1 MTTLPLAAPRPTAL
15 DRVSFGL
22 LLAFVAAQQLTI
34 AGAQILLAVLLA
46 VWAWRLVREH
56 GRPEVPPFF
65 WPLAAYAAV
74 TLLVSVF
81 SVDPMGSFGRD
92 KQLLLFLVV
101 PLVYTLGRGR
111 RAVTLIDVIVSVGA
125 ASAAVGIV
133 QFGILHY
140 DNLGQRP
147 HGTLGHYMTYSGIL
161 MLVITAAAAR
171 LVFGTTNRIWPA
183 LVMPALLV
191 ALQLTFG
198 RSAWVG
204 VSVAVG
210 LLFLLKDFRLLG
222 LIPVVI
228 ALTFAFAPD
237 RVVDRMVSMFDRKDP
252 TSRDRVAMLEIGE
265 AMVKDH
271 PLTGVGPN
279 MVPRVYAQYRTADAV
294 NDVNPHLHNVPMH
307 IAAERGLPALAVWV
321 WFLASLVS
329 GLIRLFR
336 RPETKMLA
344 AGGLA
349 AVAGMLAAGFFE
361 YNFGDSEFLMLF
373 LVLVTLPFAAART
386 DQPATAN

>member
-1 MTTLPLAAPRPTAL
+1 LTTLPLTAPRTATL
-15 DRVSFGL
+15 DRVTFGL
-22 LLAFVAAQQLTI
+22 LLAFVAAQQVSI
-34 AGAQILLAVLLA
+34 AGAQILLTLLLA
-46 VWAWRLVREH
+46 AWVVGLVQER
-56 GRPEVPPFF
+56 GRPEAPPFLI
-65 WPLAAYAAV
+65 PLVAYAGL
-74 TLLVSVF
+74 TLIVSLF
-81 SVDPMGSFGRD
+81 STDPLGSFARD
-92 KQLLLFLVV
+92 KQLVLFAIVPAVYHLARGSKASTVV
-101 PLVYTLGRGR
+101 
-111 RAVTLIDVIVSVGA
+111 DVIVSVGA
-125 ASAAVGIV
+125 ATAAVGIV

-147 HGTLGHYMTYSGIL
+147 HGTLGHYMTYSGVL
-161 MLVITAAAAR
+161 MLVVSAAAAR
-171 LVFGTTNRIWPA
+171 LVFGANRRMWAA

-222 LIPVVI
+222 VIPVVI

-237 RVVDRMVSMFDRKDP
+237 SVVDRMVSIFDRKDP

-279 MVPRVYAQYRTADAV
+279 MVPRVYAQYRVEGAV
-294 NDVNPHLHNVPMH
+294 NEVNPHLHNVPMH

-321 WFLASLVS
+321 WFLVSLVR
-329 GLIRLFR
+329 GLIPLFK

-373 LVLVTLPFAAART
+373 LVLVTLPFAAARE
-386 DQPATAN
+386 PEPGAAN

>member
-1 MTTLPLAAPRPTAL
+1 VT
-15 DRVSFGL
+15 FGL
-22 LLAFVAAQQLTI
+22 LLAFVAAQQISI
-34 AGAQILLAVLLA
+34 AAAQILLTLLLA
-46 VWAWRLVREH
+46 AWATHLIRVH
-56 GRPEVPPFF
+56 SRPEAPAFF
-65 WPLAAYAAV
+65 FPLAAYAGV
-74 TLLVSVF
+74 TLLVSLF
-81 SVDPMGSFGRD
+81 SVDPIGSFGRD
-92 KQLLLFLVV
+92 KQLLLFAVV
-101 PLVYTLGRGR
+101 PVVYHLARGT
-111 RAVTLIDVIVSVGA
+111 RAVTVVDVIVSVGA

-147 HGTLGHYMTYSGIL
+147 HGTLGHYMTYSGML
-161 MLVITAAAAR
+161 MLVISAAAAR
-171 LVFGTTNRIWPA
+171 LVFGKSNRLWPA
-183 LVMPALLV
+183 LVMPALVV

-237 RVVDRMVSMFDRKDP
+237 SIVDRMVSIFDRKDP
-252 TSRDRVAMLEIGE
+252 TSRDRVAMLQIGQ

-271 PLTGVGPN
+271 PLTGVGPD
-279 MVPRVYAQYRTADAV
+279 MVPRVYAQYRVAGAV
-294 NDVNPHLHNVPMH
+294 NETNPHLHNVPMH
-307 IAAERGLPALAVWV
+307 IAAERGLPALAMWV
-321 WFLASLVS
+321 WFLVAVVS
-329 GLIRLFR
+329 GL
-336 RPETKMLA
+336 TKLLKQPHTKTLA

-373 LVLVTLPFAAART
+373 LVLVTLPFAAAR
-386 DQPATAN
+386 DPAPSQADS

>member
-1 MTTLPLAAPRPTAL
+1 MTTLPLPAPRTATL
-15 DRVSFGL
+15 ERVTFGL
-22 LLAFVAAQQLTI
+22 LLAFVAAQQVSI
-34 AGAQILLAVLLA
+34 AGAQILLTLLL
-46 VWAWRLVREH
+46 VAWVVGLVQEH
-56 GRPEVPPFF
+56 GRPDAPPFF
-65 WPLAAYAAV
+65 IPLIAYAGV
-74 TLLVSVF
+74 TLVVSLF

-92 KQLLLFLVV
+92 KQLVLFAVV
-101 PLVYTLGRGR
+101 PVVYQLARGR
-111 RAVTLIDVIVSVGA
+111 KATTVADVIVSVGA
-125 ASAAVGIV
+125 ISAAVGIV

-161 MLVITAAAAR
+161 MLVVTAAAAR
-171 LVFGTTNRIWPA
+171 LVFGTESRLWPA

-222 LIPVVI
+222 VIPVVI

-237 RVVDRMVSMFDRKDP
+237 RVVDRMVSIFDRKDP

-265 AMVKDH
+265 AMVKAH

-279 MVPRVYAQYRTADAV
+279 MVPRVYAQYRVPDAV

-321 WFLASLVS
+321 WFLVSLVL
-329 GLIRLFR
+329 GLVKLFR
-336 RPETKMLA
+336 RPDTKMLA

-373 LVLVTLPFAAART
+373 LVLVTLPFASARESAPAAG
-386 DQPATAN
+386 A

>member
-1 MTTLPLAAPRPTAL
+1 M
-15 DRVSFGL
+15 
-22 LLAFVAAQQLTI
+22 AFVAAQQLSI
-34 AGAQILLAVLLA
+34 AGAQILLTLLLA
-46 VWAWRLVREH
+46 AWAVSLVKSHR
-56 GRPEVPPFF
+56 RPEVPPFF
-65 WPLAAYAAV
+65 LPLAAYASV
-74 TLLVSVF
+74 TLVVSLF

-92 KQLLLFLVV
+92 KQLILFAVV
-101 PLVYTLGRGR
+101 PVVYHLAR
-111 RAVTLIDVIVSVGA
+111 RARALTILDVIVSVGA
-125 ASAAVGIV
+125 ASAAFGIV

-147 HGTLGHYMTYSGIL
+147 HGTLGHYMTYSGML
-161 MLVITAAAAR
+161 MLVICAAAAR
-171 LVFGTTNRIWPA
+171 LVFGKTNRMWSA

-237 RVVDRMVSMFDRKDP
+237 SVVDRMVSIFDRKDP
-252 TSRDRVAMLEIGE
+252 TSRDRVAMLEIGQ

-279 MVPRVYAQYRTADAV
+279 MVPRVYAKYRTADAV
-294 NDVNPHLHNVPMH
+294 NQTNPHLHNVPMH

-321 WFLASLVS
+321 WFIVSLTL
-329 GLIRLFR
+329 GLVKLLK
-336 RPETKMLA
+336 RPDTQMLA

-361 YNFGDSEFLMLF
+361 YNFGDSEFLMHF
-373 LVLVTLPFAAART
+373 LVLVTLPFAAARPEAEAS
-386 DQPATAN
+386 PAR

>member
-1 MTTLPLAAPRPTAL
+1 MT
-15 DRVSFGL
+15 FGL
-22 LLAFVAAQQLTI
+22 LLAFVAAQQISI
-34 AGAQILLAVLLA
+34 AGAQILLTLLLA
-46 VWAWRLVREH
+46 AWGVMLVREH
-56 GRPEVPPFF
+56 GRPEAPPFF
-65 WPLAAYAAV
+65 IPLVAYAGV
-74 TLLVSVF
+74 TLIVSLF
-81 SVDPMGSFGRD
+81 SVDPLGSFARD
-92 KQLLLFLVV
+92 KQLVLFAVV
-101 PLVYTLGRGR
+101 PAVYHLARGA
-111 RAVTLIDVIVSVGA
+111 RASTVIDVVVSVGA
-125 ASAAVGIV
+125 VTAAVGIV

-161 MLVITAAAAR
+161 MLVIAAAAAR
-171 LVFGTTNRIWPA
+171 LVFGTSNRIWA
-183 LVMPALLV
+183 SLVMPALLV

-222 LIPVVI
+222 VIPVVV

-237 RVVDRMVSMFDRKDP
+237 SVVDRMVSIFDRKDP

-279 MVPRVYAQYRTADAV
+279 MVPRVYAQYRVEGAV
-294 NDVNPHLHNVPMH
+294 NEVNPHLHNVPMH
-307 IAAERGLPALAVWV
+307 IAAERGLPALAVWG
-321 WFLASLVS
+321 WFLVSLVR
-329 GLIRLFR
+329 GLIQLFK

-373 LVLVTLPFAAART
+373 LVLVTLPFAAAR
-386 DQPATAN
+386 QPDPRTAN